1 MPRLDLYATPVF
13 VFDVPDADAMNR
25 EVVARL
31 LEEERVHPGLQHSNY
46 GGWHSETD
54 LASRPEA
61 CFRDLTRMLL
71 EHVERVVVTLSREA
85 GLAAPP
91 RLRMAH
97 AWAMVMRAGDYTL
110 MHDHVHADWS
120 TAYYPDA
127 GDGTGDSGVLA
138 FSDPRQGP
146 RRPSAE
152 LDLFPALAAVPPRT
166 SSLVVFPGWLKHQ
179 VYAYEGT
186 RPRVS
191 ISSNVVMEAAGAQ
204 SGSTL

>member
-13 VFDVPDADAMNR
+13 VFDVPDAEALNR
-25 EVVARL
+25 EVVAHL
-31 LEEERVHPGLQHSNY
+31 LEEERVRPGLQHSNY
-46 GGWHSETD
+46 GGWHSEMD
-54 LASRPEA
+54 LMSRPDP
-61 CFRDLTRMLL
+61 CFRELTRLL
-71 EHVERVVVTLSREA
+71 LDHVGRVVETLSADARVA
-85 GLAAPP
+85 TPP
-91 RLRMAH
+91 RLRMVH

-127 GDGTGDSGVLA
+127 GDGPGSGCLA

-152 LDLFPALAAVPPRT
+152 LDLFPALVSVPPRT
-166 SSLVVFPGWLKHQ
+166 SALVVFPGWLKHQ

-191 ISSNVVMEAAGAQ
+191 ISSNLVMEAAPALH